1 MMLSIDWTSISAV
14 TVEDIQKHMKEL
26 LAQVNMRIFVIG
38 NMFKD
43 VSNVFDIDRQI
54 WPAYKY

>member
-1 MMLSIDWTSISAV
+1 
-14 TVEDIQKHMKEL
+14 MKEL

-54 WPAYKY
+54 